1 MTDGKKERIA
11 IRGVFQAMFRAGIE
25 INSVE
30 EAEAAM
36 ELATRMLSYVTGEP
50 KMTTDELKPKM
61 LAVMLEDMA
70 SEDTVH

>member
-1 MTDGKKERIA
+1 MIDNKKERIA
-11 IRGVFQAMFRAGIE
+11 IRGVFNAICRAGIE

-50 KMTTDELKPKM
+50 KMTIDELRPKM
-61 LAVMLEDMA
+61 VSVILEDLA
-70 SEDTVH
+70 GADTVH

>member
-1 MTDGKKERIA
+1 MIDGKKERVA
-11 IRGVFQAMFRAGIE
+11 IRGVFNAICRAGIE
-25 INSVE
+25 VNSVE

-36 ELATRMLSYVTGEP
+36 ELAARMLSYVTGEP

>member
-1 MTDGKKERIA
+1 MIDNKKERIA
-11 IRGVFQAMFRAGIE
+11 IRGVFNAICRAGIE

-50 KMTTDELKPKM
+50 KMTVDELRPKM
-61 LAVMLEDMA
+61 LSVILEDLA
-70 SEDTVH
+70 GADTVH